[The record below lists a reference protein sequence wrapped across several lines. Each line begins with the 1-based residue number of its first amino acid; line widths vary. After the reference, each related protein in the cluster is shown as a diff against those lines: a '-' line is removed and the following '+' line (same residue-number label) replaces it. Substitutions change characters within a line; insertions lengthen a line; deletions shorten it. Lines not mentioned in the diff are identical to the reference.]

1 MKKAILFID
10 YNGTF
15 DDIVKGKGQVFSA
28 GLQKFAKKFN
38 DNVLVVVITSAKRD
52 EIRDDLSYT
61 LSLIPSQISGYFS
74 YLIEDGCRNLSCI
87 KFVNGVAR
95 FIDLNNLFYE
105 KGSKREGVEMFL
117 DRYDPSESVDT
128 CLFAG
133 DDEFVDSQM
142 IDADIGNRKKVLFL
156 ACRRVLKCDID
167 APVYKINFKEGVDK
181 LGKELFSLV
190 GKNQK
195 FTVQTSPK
203 SYGIGK
209 ALEVFSDYLGEIE
222 EQNNN

>member
-1 MKKAILFID
+1 MKEAILFID

-28 GLQKFAKKFN
+28 GIQKFAKKFD
-38 DNVLVVVITSAKRD
+38 DNVSVVVITSAKRD

-61 LSLIPSQISGYFS
+61 LSLLPSKISGYFS
-74 YLIEDGCRNLSCI
+74 YLIEDGCRNLSSI
-87 KFVNGVAR
+87 KFANGIAQ

-105 KGSKREGVEMFL
+105 KGTKREGVEMFL
-117 DRYDPSESVDT
+117 DRYDPDENVDT

-142 IDADIGNRKKVLFL
+142 IDANIGSRKKVLFL

-181 LGKELFSLV
+181 LGRELFSFV
-190 GKNQK
+190 GENQK
-195 FTVQTSPK
+195 FALHTSPK

-209 ALEVFSDYLGEIE
+209 ALEVFSDYVAEFE
-222 EQNNN
+222 ERNNN